1 MEQLTLFEQDLINA
15 ICIFHARF
23 KNVQPENVEV
33 ELMYDDLAGYTAE
46 AYVNGQV
53 ELYNTVNF
61 ITALRLYIDE
71 KLQRDSISA
80 RISLDIDDEAGMI
93 ANVSW

>member
-1 MEQLTLFEQDLINA
+1 MEQLTLYEQDLINA
-15 ICIFHARF
+15 VCLFHARF
-23 KNVQPENVEV
+23 QNISPDAVEV

-46 AYVNGQV
+46 AHVHDKV

-71 KLQRDSISA
+71 ELERDSISA
-80 RISLDIDDEAGMI
+80 RINLEIDDEEGMI
-93 ANVSW
+93 AIVSW

>member
-15 ICIFHARF
+15 ICLFHARF
-23 KNVQPENVEV
+23 KNTQPENVEV

-46 AYVNGQV
+46 AYVNGQM
-53 ELYNTVNF
+53 ELYNSVNF
-61 ITALRLYIDE
+61 VTALRLYIDE
-71 KLQRDSISA
+71 ELQRDSISA
-80 RISLDIDDEAGMI
+80 RITLDIDEEEGMI

>member
-1 MEQLTLFEQDLINA
+1 MEQLKLMEQDLINA

-23 KNVQPENVEV
+23 KHVQPSDVEV
-33 ELMYDDLAGYTAE
+33 ELLYDDLAGYTAE

-71 KLQRDSISA
+71 ELQRDSISA
-80 RISLDIDDEAGMI
+80 RISLAIDDDEGMI

>member
-71 KLQRDSISA
+71 ELQRDSISA